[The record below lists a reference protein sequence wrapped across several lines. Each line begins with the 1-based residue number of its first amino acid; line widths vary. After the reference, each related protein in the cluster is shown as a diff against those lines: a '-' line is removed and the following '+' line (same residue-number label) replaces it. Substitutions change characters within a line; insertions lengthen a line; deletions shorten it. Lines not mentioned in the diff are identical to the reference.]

1 MFVFRWKIIPL
12 ISPKRSRKCN
22 KTVKE
27 EGTVSSVLA
36 NHSCGL
42 NCNTFNLKAN
52 LHNKIANHIL
62 MKVDVS
68 EEGTK

>member
-27 EGTVSSVLA
+27 ERTVSSVLV

-42 NCNTFNLKAN
+42 NHNTFKLKAN
-52 LHNKIANHIL
+52 LQNKIANYIL
-62 MKVDVS
+62 MKVVV
-68 EEGTK
+68 